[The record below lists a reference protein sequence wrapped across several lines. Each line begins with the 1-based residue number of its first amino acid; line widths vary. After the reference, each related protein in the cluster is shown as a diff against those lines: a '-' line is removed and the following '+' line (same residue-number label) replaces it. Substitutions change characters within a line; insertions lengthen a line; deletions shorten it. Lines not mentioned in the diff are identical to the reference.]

1 MEREKRYVGIDL
13 HKNMFVVCYLEAGEE
28 ELKRYEFSKEGIE
41 EFKKDLRETDELGV
55 EATTNARYL
64 VREVEEG
71 VERVV
76 IINPLQFKVI
86 STSVKKTDKE
96 DAKVIA
102 KYLSKEMVPEV
113 RMRSKEEQELSSLI
127 VTRDKLTKLRAVLK
141 NKLHGIM
148 NANGYVSK
156 KEQFSSEKSLE
167 RMMELKI
174 SDTSKLEIKII
185 IEQIR
190 SLTKSIEEI
199 TKGMKERGEKLKG
212 YKGITSIKGIGDVSG
227 TIILNAIGE
236 IKDFKKEDSLS
247 AYFGIV
253 PRVNNSNETIRQG
266 RITKRGHKIGRTALV
281 QSTLVA
287 IRYSPYL
294 RSFYDRL
301 KKNKGS
307 GKAIIATSR
316 KLLGIIYRVLKY
328 ELEYEDFSQYKL
340 KEYCRDVKKYKLAMI

>member
-1 MEREKRYVGIDL
+1 
-13 HKNMFVVCYLEAGEE
+13 
-28 ELKRYEFSKEGIE
+28 
-41 EFKKDLRETDELGV
+41 
-55 EATTNARYL
+55 
-64 VREVEEG
+64 
-71 VERVV
+71 
-76 IINPLQFKVI
+76 
-86 STSVKKTDKE
+86 
-96 DAKVIA
+96 
-102 KYLSKEMVPEV
+102 
-113 RMRSKEEQELSSLI
+113 
-127 VTRDKLTKLRAVLK
+127 
-141 NKLHGIM
+141 M

-156 KEQFSSEKSLE
+156 KEQFSSDKSLE
-167 RMMELKI
+167 RMMELKM

-190 SLTKSIEEI
+190 SLTKSIDEI

-212 YKGITSIKGIGDVSG
+212 YKGITSIKGIADVSG
-227 TIILNAIGE
+227 TIILNAIGD
-236 IKDFKKEDSLS
+236 IKDFEREESLS

-266 RITKRGHKIGRTALV
+266 RITKKGHKIGRTALV
-281 QSTLVA
+281 QSTLIA

-328 ELEYEDFSQYKL
+328 ELEYEDFSQYKI